1 MISALEKALNRRRTF
16 SNSDTTAFRWID
28 GEGDG
33 FPNIEVEQLGANLL
47 ISSRSPHSYSSVSLI
62 ANHFSCATY
71 ERTLDPKEKT
81 SPTHHSGPKVDQPF
95 VVKENGVGLE
105 LSLQSGYSQGL
116 FLDQRDNR
124 SRLRAILEPGRT
136 LLNTFAYTGA
146 FSVFASLAGAETT
159 TLDLSQPYL
168 DWAKRNFRL
177 NAIDPDAHHFIKGD
191 TFHWLKRFAKQG
203 RRFDAIVLDPPTFSR
218 DAKGKVFRVQKDFGQ
233 LIELAER
240 CLASDGIMLACTN
253 CRQIDESAFIR
264 GIRESLTRRA
274 KLEAAPM
281 PLDFTAPPYLKSIW
295 IET

>member
-1 MISALEKALNRRRTF
+1 MRSTLERALEKRKPF
-16 SNSDTTAFRWID
+16 SDSDTTAFRWID
-28 GEGDG
+28 GDGDG
-33 FPNIEVEQLGANLL
+33 FPNIEVEQLGEHFLISTRDPYSPGSVNLL
-47 ISSRSPHSYSSVSLI
+47 VNHFYSSIYTRVLDSKEKSSPS
-62 ANHFSCATY
+62 HFSGSRI
-71 ERTLDPKEKT
+71 E
-81 SPTHHSGPKVDQPF
+81 QPF
-95 VVKENGVGLE
+95 VVLENGVCLE
-105 LSLQSGYSQGL
+105 VSLQSGYSQGV

-124 SRLRAILEPGRT
+124 QRLRNLLKPGLT

-146 FSVFASLAGAETT
+146 FSVFGSLAGAETT

-177 NAIDPDAHHFIKGD
+177 NELDPESHHFVKGD

-218 DAKGKVFRVQKDFGQ
+218 DTKGKVFRVQKDFGR

-240 CLASDGIMLACTN
+240 CLAPNGIMLACTN